1 MQEYVNENKFAPR
14 SKKEY
19 EKDLINVAN
28 SESHVRGIKR
38 YCKLNDLKYFHTKK
52 IILMTSCTHC
62 FKVKENFFFLYFCIP
77 SSFFYEKGE

>member
-1 MQEYVNENKFAPR
+1 MQEYVNENQFVPR

-52 IILMTSCTHC
+52 NHINDIMHTL
-62 FKVKENFFFLYFCIP
+62 FQGERNLFFLIFLYPFLL
-77 SSFFYEKGE
+77 FL